1 MKHLKKFNEELTPLQ
16 NRLSPRQANDYVNVL
31 PEDKNYSWE
40 AGNFTGTVEAKNIE
54 EALIKSVKS
63 FYKQRDYPSDS
74 SFRLNIY
81 VKEEKKFNEEF
92 DSSGYESH
100 WVKFDQWL
108 SEKDF
113 DLYDGREDLYNKFIE
128 VANDDNLASE
138 EKAGQITDYLDEKWG
153 VYDGYM
159 EIYDYLESL
168 FMDEI

>member
-1 MKHLKKFNEELTPLQ
+1 MYIVCFIELLPLKTYPL
-16 NRLSPRQANDYVNVL
+16 
-31 PEDKNYSWE
+31 
-40 AGNFTGTVEAKNIE
+40 I
-54 EALIKSVKS
+54 
-63 FYKQRDYPSDS
+63 
-74 SFRLNIY
+74 
-81 VKEEKKFNEEF
+81 KEEKRFNEEF

-113 DLYDGREDLYNKFIE
+113 ELYDGREDLYNKFIE

-138 EKAGQITDYLDEKWG
+138 EKAGQITDYLEEKWG
-153 VYDGYM
+153 THGGYM